1 MGTGDERKKTQSD
14 EVRKFTGERD
24 AQTHT
29 NNTSVSV
36 GRK

>member
-1 MGTGDERKKTQSD
+1 MGTGDEKENTSD

-29 NNTSVSV
+29 NNTVSV
-36 GRK
+36 